1 MKKYIALLNVKFQ
14 LKKTS
19 PLKTKIWERAL
30 VSAESFVN
38 WAKEVNEKALGSFC
52 SRMKYRVDHIQKM
65 YHDQW
70 KKWF

>member
-1 MKKYIALLNVKFQ
+1 M
-14 LKKTS
+14 
-19 PLKTKIWERAL
+19 

>member
-19 PLKTKIWERAL
+19 PLKTKMWERAL

-52 SRMKYRVDHIQKM
+52 SRMKYRVDHIRKM